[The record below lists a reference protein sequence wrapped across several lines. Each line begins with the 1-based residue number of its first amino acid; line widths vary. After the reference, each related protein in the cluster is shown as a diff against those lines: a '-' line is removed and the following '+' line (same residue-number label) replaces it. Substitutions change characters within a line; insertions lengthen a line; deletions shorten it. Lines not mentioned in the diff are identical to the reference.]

1 MTTTKQKNLRRM
13 KKREKVGNG
22 SSLVSFQKFLTQNKN
37 LTPEYEPGVT
47 PLTREEVA
55 RHNTPSD
62 MWTIYRGNV
71 YNITPFLDY
80 HPGGEEELLK
90 AAGTDCTEL
99 YDKHHPWVN
108 ADAVLGHL
116 KLGPLRGT
124 SPQRGKSSALH
135 EINGDVTS
143 RQRTPFTSPGKGAVA
158 SQEVHV
164 PIAEA
169 NPFTGLRG
177 NSDGRNLTIEIN
189 SENPTPAPIRLTA
202 KQILNQPVGIF
213 RVFLKRI
220 PS

>member
-1 MTTTKQKNLRRM
+1 MTTTKQKNLRRL

-37 LTPEYEPGVT
+37 LTPEFEPGVT
-47 PLTREEVA
+47 LLTREEVA

-99 YDKHHPWVN
+99 YDTIHPWVN

-116 KLGPLRGT
+116 KLGPLRGM
-124 SPQRGKSSALH
+124 SPVKTKTPALS
-135 EINGDVTS
+135 EINGDARTRS
-143 RQRTPFTSPGKGAVA
+143 RADFVSPNKVI
-158 SQEVHV
+158 SPVDKS
-164 PIAEA
+164 
-169 NPFTGLRG
+169 LRP
-177 NSDGRNLTIEIN
+177 NHSPDSSMNNWAPKTLTIDTTCELTEPIIRRVSAKRIIN
-189 SENPTPAPIRLTA
+189 M
-202 KQILNQPVGIF
+202 PVGIF
-213 RVFLKRI
+213 RLFMPRTL
-220 PS
+220 

>member
-37 LTPEYEPGVT
+37 LTPEYEPGLT
-47 PLTREEVA
+47 QLTREEVA
-55 RHNTPSD
+55 RHNSPSD

-116 KLGPLRGT
+116 KLGPLRGA
-124 SPQRGKSSALH
+124 SPQKNQSNALN
-135 EINGDVTS
+135 EINGDIRS
-143 RQRTPFTSPGKGAVA
+143 RQRTPFSSPGKSNVA
-158 SQEVHV
+158 SQDASGIPSE
-164 PIAEA
+164 AEA
-169 NPFTGLRG
+169 SSGVRD
-177 NSDGRNLTIEIN
+177 SRKLTIEVQ
-189 SENPTPAPIRLTA
+189 SENATPSLSGFTT
-202 KQILNQPVGIF
+202 KQIMNQPVGIF
-213 RVFLKRI
+213 RLFMQRRPL
-220 PS
+220 

>member
-1 MTTTKQKNLRRM
+1 M

-37 LTPEYEPGVT
+37 LTPEYEPGIT
-47 PLTREEVA
+47 QLTREEVS
-55 RHNTPSD
+55 RHNSPSD

-124 SPQRGKSSALH
+124 SPPRSKSGALN
-135 EINGDVTS
+135 EINGDVKS
-143 RQRTPFTSPGKGAVA
+143 RHRTPFTSPGKASPAVDALTGVTTEVEA
-158 SQEVHV
+158 SS
-164 PIAEA
+164 
-169 NPFTGLRG
+169 GLR
-177 NSDGRNLTIEIN
+177 DIRKLTIEVI
-189 SENPTPAPIRLTA
+189 SENVTPSLPRPTA
-202 KQILNQPVGIF
+202 KQIINRPVGIF
-213 RVFLKRI
+213 RVFMHRTPI
-220 PS
+220 

>member
-37 LTPEYEPGVT
+37 LTPEFEPGIT
-47 PLTREEVA
+47 QLTREEVA
-55 RHNTPSD
+55 RHSSPSD

-80 HPGGEEELLK
+80 HPGGEEDLLK

-116 KLGPLRGT
+116 KLGPLRGL
-124 SPQRGKSSALH
+124 SPSRSKTPALN
-135 EINGDVTS
+135 EINGDISTRLRAPYESPLKSHSADLEVPRVGLEQSSTV
-143 RQRTPFTSPGKGAVA
+143 RTVL
-158 SQEVHV
+158 
-164 PIAEA
+164 EA
-169 NPFTGLRG
+169 KK
-177 NSDGRNLTIEIN
+177 LTIQT
-189 SENPTPAPIRLTA
+189 SENPTPAPYGIRA
-202 KQILNQPVGIF
+202 RQIVNRPVGIF
-213 RVFLKRI
+213 RLFLSKSI
-220 PS
+220 V

>member
-37 LTPEYEPGVT
+37 LTPEYEAGVT
-47 PLTREEVA
+47 QLTRDEVA

-124 SPQRGKSSALH
+124 SPQRGVSSALI
-135 EINGDVTS
+135 EINGDTKS
-143 RQRTPFTSPGKGAVA
+143 RHRTPFTSPGKGDMAPREHQAPNLDAETSSVHRDKG
-158 SQEVHV
+158 EVR
-164 PIAEA
+164 
-169 NPFTGLRG
+169 T
-177 NSDGRNLTIEIN
+177 LTIEVN
-189 SENPTPAPIRLTA
+189 SENATPSLPLFTA
-202 KQILNQPVGIF
+202 KQIINRPVGIF
-213 RVFLKRI
+213 RVFLRRN
-220 PS
+220 PC